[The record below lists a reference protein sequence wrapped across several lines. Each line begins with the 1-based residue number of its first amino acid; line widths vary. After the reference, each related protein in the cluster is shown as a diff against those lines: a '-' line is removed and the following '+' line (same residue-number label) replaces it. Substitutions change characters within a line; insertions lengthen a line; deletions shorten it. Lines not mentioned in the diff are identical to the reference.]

1 MKAPTEKQIEYAR
14 YLAQRMCQDLPKDFT
29 KQAYSDFIS
38 NLKPAVMAEDV
49 EMNEPNAW
57 QIQYM

>member
-1 MKAPTEKQIEYAR
+1 MITPTEKQIEYAR
-14 YLAQRMCQDLPKDFT
+14 YLSQRMCQDLPKDFT

-38 NLKPAVMAEDV
+38 NLKPSVMAEDV

-57 QIQYM
+57 QMQYI